1 LTKPEHVS
9 KWFAPHGCKMKP
21 PTRTVE
27 TWVFEGRPHLDT
39 VETVELHEADQTED
53 LLRSLL
59 DQV

>member
-1 LTKPEHVS
+1 LEIE
-9 KWFAPHGCKMKP
+9 P

-27 TWVFEGRPHLDT
+27 TWVLEGRPHLDT
-39 VETVELHEADQTED
+39 IETVELHEADQTED